1 VSQRS
6 FDSKNFVFALLI
18 LMQDKLIQAA
28 TEARLKAYVPY
39 SHFKVGAAVQT
50 KSGTI
55 FQGCNIENSSYGAT
69 VCAERVA
76 LFNAYTHG
84 EREIERIAIVTD
96 TQPPSPPCGI
106 CRQVIVELAGNIEV
120 ILGNLA
126 GESNVFKISELLP
139 EAFTDKF
146 LEKS

>member
-1 VSQRS
+1 
-6 FDSKNFVFALLI
+6 
-18 LMQDKLIQAA
+18 MQDTLIQAA
-28 TEARLKAYVPY
+28 TAARLNAYAPY

-50 KSGTI
+50 KSGMI

-84 EREIERIAIVTD
+84 EREIEIIAIVTD

-106 CRQVIVELAGNIEV
+106 CRQVILELAGDIEI
-120 ILGNLA
+120 ILANLV
-126 GESNVFKISELLP
+126 GESKVFTISELLP

-146 LEKS
+146 LGEP